1 VAASAVVSTAPV
13 HILAKLVRGT
23 NALANLA
30 KFRYRPMIL
39 LNLRFTGRHLLPDVV
54 TWVPER
60 HVPFFRL
67 TEATRSMPWLAPEGK
82 TVITVDIGCE
92 VGDAMWTMADDD
104 LARLCL
110 EHLEAIVPDARR
122 RFIGHQ
128 LLRTPV
134 AYPVFLRSYEEERK
148 ALSRGL
154 PVEGL
159 STIGRNGEFAHILM
173 EDVYWRTRKRMRDL
187 AATLTPGSQPS

>member
-1 VAASAVVSTAPV
+1 
-13 HILAKLVRGT
+13 
-23 NALANLA
+23 
-30 KFRYRPMIL
+30 
-39 LNLRFTGRHLLPDVV
+39 
-54 TWVPER
+54 
-60 HVPFFRL
+60 
-67 TEATRSMPWLAPEGK
+67 
-82 TVITVDIGCE
+82 
-92 VGDAMWTMADDD
+92 MWTMADDD

-110 EHLEAIVPDARR
+110 EHLEAIV
-122 RFIGHQ
+122 
-128 LLRTPV
+128 RTRDGASSPPAAADPV

-187 AATLTPGSQPS
+187 AATLTPAVNHHDGTPSRRHRP